1 MRSGIL
7 LKMKLASLPRNR
19 RKYAHSGSFQTNM
32 IVADDQLQTMKSPQS
47 ATPGTY
53 ANAPPLP
60 KAPLSRSATAY
71 PFFKAGRIKTA
82 ISRLRD
88 GQLNLALKRIDGTRF
103 EPVGVVSSQVRT
115 LIGTCVETVL
125 TFHFHCF
132 IEKHLHDFTQT
143 VKTFFRNDLQNRLR
157 HAKFFHCDKSSR
169 FVLFSGK
176 VNKAVRR
183 TYHIFLPIQEPPR
196 SGTLCDFTENSL
208 HRQRFFLLASG
219 FCIIEY
225 GNICGGSL
233 LKLEILR
240 QSLSPAASV
249 MSVKSD

>member
-32 IVADDQLQTMKSPQS
+32 IVADNQLQSM
-47 ATPGTY
+47 
-53 ANAPPLP
+53 
-60 KAPLSRSATAY
+60 KAPGDQRLQKLTPMHLRFREFHTHTRHAAH

-103 EPVGVVSSQVRT
+103 EPVGVVSSQIRT
-115 LIGTCVETVL
+115 LIRACVEIVL
-125 TFHFHCF
+125 SFHFHCF
-132 IEKHLHDFTQT
+132 VEKHLHDFTQT

-169 FVLFSGK
+169 FVFREG
-176 VNKAVRR
+176 
-183 TYHIFLPIQEPPR
+183 
-196 SGTLCDFTENSL
+196 
-208 HRQRFFLLASG
+208 
-219 FCIIEY
+219 
-225 GNICGGSL
+225 
-233 LKLEILR
+233 
-240 QSLSPAASV
+240 
-249 MSVKSD
+249 

>member
-19 RKYAHSGSFQTNM
+19 RKYAHSGSFQTNR
-32 IVADDQLQTMKSPQS
+32 IVA
-47 ATPGTY
+47 
-53 ANAPPLP
+53 
-60 KAPLSRSATAY
+60 
-71 PFFKAGRIKTA
+71 TA
-82 ISRLRD
+82 ISSLRY

-103 EPVGVVSSQVRT
+103 KPAGVVSSQVRT
-115 LIGTCVETVL
+115 LIRTCVEIVL

-132 IEKHLHDFTQT
+132 VEKHLHDFTQT

-183 TYHIFLPIQEPPR
+183 TYHIFYQFKSLLAQEPFAILQKIR
-196 SGTLCDFTENSL
+196 YTDHLFTRML
-208 HRQRFFLLASG
+208 
-219 FCIIEY
+219 
-225 GNICGGSL
+225 
-233 LKLEILR
+233 
-240 QSLSPAASV
+240 
-249 MSVKSD
+249 

>member
-19 RKYAHSGSFQTNM
+19 RKYAHSGSFQTNR
-32 IVADDQLQTMKSPQS
+32 IVA
-47 ATPGTY
+47 
-53 ANAPPLP
+53 
-60 KAPLSRSATAY
+60 
-71 PFFKAGRIKTA
+71 TA
-82 ISRLRD
+82 ISCLRD

-103 EPVGVVSSQVRT
+103 EPVGVVSSQIRT
-115 LIGTCVETVL
+115 LIRTCVEIVL

-132 IEKHLHDFTQT
+132 VEKHLHDFSQT

-183 TYHIFLPIQEPPR
+183 TYHIFLSIQEPPR

-208 HRQRFFLLASG
+208 HRP
-219 FCIIEY
+219 E
-225 GNICGGSL
+225 
-233 LKLEILR
+233 
-240 QSLSPAASV
+240 
-249 MSVKSD
+249 KSKN